1 MDYNFKPGYQ
11 YYKLYKPFGV
21 LTQFSKDTENQKCL
35 KDIIQVS
42 RDVYPVGRLDKD
54 SEGLLILS
62 NDAGLTDWLLN
73 PKNKRAKTYWAQVE
87 GIITDEAIERLAEGV
102 SIKIKKKDFTVKAAD
117 ISKLE
122 EVHLPERIPP
132 IRKRESI
139 PTSWIELSISQ
150 GKNRQI
156 RRMLAKL
163 GFPVLRLARYRI
175 EDLTIEGM
183 EAGELVPLVN
193 L

>member
-1 MDYNFKPGYQ
+1 MDYNYRPGYQ
-11 YYKLYKPFGV
+11 YYKLYKPYGV
-21 LTQFSKDTENQKCL
+21 LAQFTSEKEDQKCL
-35 KDIIQVS
+35 KDIIKVS

-62 NDAGLTDWLLN
+62 NDGLLTDWLLN

-87 GIITDEAIERLAEGV
+87 GTITQEAINSLKEGV
-102 SIKIKKKDFTVKAAD
+102 EIRIKKKTYKVRAQN
-117 ISKLE
+117 ISHKS
-122 EVHLPERIPP
+122 EVQLPERVPP

-156 RRMLAKL
+156 RRMLAKV
-163 GFPVLRLARYRI
+163 GFPVLRLARYKI
-175 EDLTIEGM
+175 QDQTIDGM
-183 EAGELVPLVN
+183 EPGDLIPLVN
-193 L
+193 F